1 MQINLL
7 AEQESTEALRM
18 LRQIGRKLGVEFE
31 DGADIEA
38 LEKSTHPTSLARQI
52 DQITRKEDEQ
62 VNPAPRAS

>member
-1 MQINLL
+1 
-7 AEQESTEALRM
+7 M

-52 DQITRKEDEQ
+52 DQITRKEDVQ
-62 VNPAPRAS
+62 ANPAPRAS